1 MTACCESEKS
11 FFCGLDAVGRV
22 RSLGSLMHPDT
33 NLTFFPAV
41 RPSKVLR
48 RQSTHVS
55 LSPIQHVRR
64 QFVTIAW
71 VLPLSLSPLKY
82 TAATLPSAAPYLLT
96 KAMGSDNGLLC
107 LMIPLA
113 AAPGGKT
120 ACRYCIFL
128 RAQIDSE
135 RERLVFAL
143 GERHCSVA
151 TTIFCEG
158 ICIHLDLVLRQYH
171 LDNTSSFAILIS
183 VSI

>member
-33 NLTFFPAV
+33 NLTFFLSSCPSVQSFAEAEYTRVFVPYPAC
-41 RPSKVLR
+41 
-48 RQSTHVS
+48 STTICNNS
-55 LSPIQHVRR
+55 LG
-64 QFVTIAW
+64 A
-71 VLPLSLSPLKY
+71 LSPLKY
-82 TAATLPSAAPYLLT
+82 TAATPPSAAPYLLT

-171 LDNTSSFAILIS
+171 LDNTPSFAILIS